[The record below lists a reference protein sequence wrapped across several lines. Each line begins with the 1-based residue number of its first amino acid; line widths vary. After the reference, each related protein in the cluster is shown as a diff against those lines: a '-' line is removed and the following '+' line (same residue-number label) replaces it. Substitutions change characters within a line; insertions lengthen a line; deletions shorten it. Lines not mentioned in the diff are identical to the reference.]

1 MSQSRR
7 QAGRAKHAH
16 RRPRARTTTGAFL
29 VPTAAVAAVTGIVTA
44 AYAVVGPGESG
55 HGTKNG
61 TATSAHAM
69 AMLEQQ
75 RQMMIQMAEA
85 SHSLNV
91 ISKPKLATPQP
102 PVHHSSSSSS
112 SSSSSGSASSGTG
125 SVPAL
130 APVDPGSARAIAMKM
145 LSQFG
150 WSPAAQFG
158 CLDNIWSRESGWS
171 VTAENPSGAYGI
183 PQAMPGS
190 KMASAGPDWMTDAA
204 TQIRWGLGYIQSTY
218 GDPCSAWAHWQANS
232 SY

>member
-1 MSQSRR
+1 
-7 QAGRAKHAH
+7 
-16 RRPRARTTTGAFL
+16 
-29 VPTAAVAAVTGIVTA
+29 
-44 AYAVVGPGESG
+44 VVGPPNSD

-61 TATSAHAM
+61 TAASAHRAL
-69 AMLEQQ
+69 AVLEQQ
-75 RQMMIQMAEA
+75 RQTMIAMNEA

-91 ISKPKLATPQP
+91 ISSPKLATAQK
-102 PVHHSSSSSS
+102 PVHHSSP
-112 SSSSSGSASSGTG
+112 SSSSGSGSGSSGSG

-130 APVDPGSARAIAMKM
+130 APVDPGTARSEAFNM

-150 WSPAAQFG
+150 WNPNQYFG

-190 KMASAGPDWMTDAA
+190 KMASVGPDWQTSAV
-204 TQIRWGLGYIQSTY
+204 TQIRWGLGYIQSKY
-218 GDPCSAWAHWQANS
+218 GDPCSAWSYWQANG

>member
-1 MSQSRR
+1 LSQSRG
-7 QAGRAKHAH
+7 QAARRRAAH
-16 RRPRARTTTGAFL
+16 RRPRARATGAFL

-44 AYAVVGPGESG
+44 AYAVVGPPGSG
-55 HGTKNG
+55 HGSNDT
-61 TATSAHAM
+61 TTRAHAL

-75 RQMMIQMAEA
+75 RQTMIAMDEA

-91 ISKPKLATPQP
+91 ISSPKLATAQKP
-102 PVHHSSSSSS
+102 PVHHSAPA
-112 SSSSSGSASSGTG
+112 SSSSGSGSSGGG
-125 SVPAL
+125 SVPAV
-130 APVDPGSARAIAMKM
+130 APVDPGSAQSIAYNM

-183 PQAMPGS
+183 PQALPGS
-190 KMASAGPDWMTDAA
+190 KMASAGPDWQTDAT
-204 TQIRWGLGYIQSTY
+204 TQIRWGLGYIQSVY
-218 GDPCSAWAHWQANS
+218 GTPCDAWAHWMANS